1 MSQSTFKS
9 PASSHGPRGEVQGHS
24 PSDVKSEPVRG
35 IDFVPTADELRAEL
49 LLKLLAECRGG
60 QKNRTNMVKR
70 RLTAK
75 QGFTQVKDLPDIK
88 KQLASYRADE
98 VAKAES
104 DIAQIRSLVLAREL
118 QSFDSDLDAW
128 LTK

>member
-1 MSQSTFKS
+1 
-9 PASSHGPRGEVQGHS
+9 
-24 PSDVKSEPVRG
+24 
-35 IDFVPTADELRAEL
+35 
-49 LLKLLAECRGG
+49 
-60 QKNRTNMVKR
+60 MVKR